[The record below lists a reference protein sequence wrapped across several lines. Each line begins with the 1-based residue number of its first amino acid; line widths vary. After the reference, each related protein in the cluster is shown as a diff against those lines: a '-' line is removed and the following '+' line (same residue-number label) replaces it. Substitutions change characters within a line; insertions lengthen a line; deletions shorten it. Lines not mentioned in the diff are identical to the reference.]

1 MANAADFLGDRWMLL
16 VLRSALYGVSR
27 FEDILAELKIGRS
40 VLSARLTRLVDAGLL
55 ERVTY
60 REESDRSRAEY
71 KPTQAARELLLV
83 FAAMQQWGDKWV
95 RRKAP
100 AICPCKRSS
109 GEALRVAFATAGGE
123 IVAPDD
129 VTMQPAERR

>member
-27 FEDILAELKIGRS
+27 FEDLLGELKIGRS
-40 VLSARLTRLVDAGLL
+40 VLSARLTLLVDAGLL

-60 REESDRSRAEY
+60 REEGDRSRAEY
-71 KPTQAARELLLV
+71 IPTQAARELLIV

-100 AICPCKRSS
+100 AIRPRRRST
-109 GEALRVAFATAGGE
+109 GEELRVVFATTDGE
-123 IVAPDD
+123 IVALGD
-129 VTMQPAERR
+129 VTMR